1 MTLDYAVVMS
11 GELTLYLNTGVKRTL
26 KAGDVI
32 VQRGTIH
39 AWHNEGTEWARMY
52 CIMLRE

>member
-11 GELTLYLNTGVKRTL
+11 GELTLYLNNGVKRTL